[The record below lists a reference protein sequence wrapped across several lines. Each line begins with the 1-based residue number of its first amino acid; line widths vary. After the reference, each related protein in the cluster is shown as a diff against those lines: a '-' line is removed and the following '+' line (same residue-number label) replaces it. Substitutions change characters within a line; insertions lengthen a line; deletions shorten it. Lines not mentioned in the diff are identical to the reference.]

1 MADKNQ
7 TKPEPAEDDSP
18 LKEISSLETI
28 YDRKKILAITAYLI
42 EDVYSRI
49 SGERFR
55 PREGDRERL
64 AYLRT
69 LKELLALHAAILQDA
84 RAPAWEGLPGPA
96 VLEDPELAEARK
108 NEFDNMERIM
118 YGLPL
123 KGKAKA
129 R

>member
-1 MADKNQ
+1 MTDKGQ
-7 TKPEPAEDDSP
+7 TETERAEDDSP

-49 SGERFR
+49 SGDRFR

-69 LKELLALHAAILQDA
+69 LKELLALHAGILQDA
-84 RAPAWEGLPGPA
+84 KAPAWEGLPIQD
-96 VLEDPELAEARK
+96 DPELAEAKKR
-108 NEFDNMERIM
+108 EWDNVERSL

-123 KGKAKA
+123 TRKVKT

>member
-1 MADKNQ
+1 MTDKRQ
-7 TKPEPAEDDSP
+7 TEAERAEDNSQ

-28 YDRKKILAITAYLI
+28 YDRKKLLEITAFLI
-42 EDVYSRI
+42 EDTYSRI

-69 LKELLALHAAILQDA
+69 LKELLSLHANILQDA
-84 RAPAWEGLPGPA
+84 NAPAWEGLP
-96 VLEDPELAEARK
+96 EQDDPELAAAKKMEW
-108 NEFDNMERIM
+108 DNIERSL
-118 YGLPL
+118 YGLPH
-123 KGKAKA
+123 KRKAKA